1 MVGKKSV
8 RIVAMLSLWSLSTI
22 IDSDSNKEWLI
33 SFDDCYRE
41 GNSQQIVLL
50 ISFFFPCFI
59 LSISAVVRTY
69 LYNYTMTP
77 HVKYVSICVQ
87 REITLNSGKEISAPQ
102 IIQGREFTTR
112 DITSFT
118 YQVMC
123 WREFTISR
131 LFFFFLSFLI
141 IFSLSFPLI
150 SLPCFWFFDFFSPPL
165 RGGETPKYIPL
176 DQGVQKMQN

>member
-1 MVGKKSV
+1 
-8 RIVAMLSLWSLSTI
+8 
-22 IDSDSNKEWLI
+22 
-33 SFDDCYRE
+33 
-41 GNSQQIVLL
+41 
-50 ISFFFPCFI
+50 
-59 LSISAVVRTY
+59 
-69 LYNYTMTP
+69 MTP

-112 DITSFT
+112 DITRFT

-150 SLPCFWFFDFFSPPL
+150 SLPCFWFFDFFPPPWG
-165 RGGETPKYIPL
+165 GGETPKYIPL
-176 DQGVQKMQN
+176 VKLASITPRFKSSVNGTIAVVKKILKKFLRIFFTTAVVPFTLDLDRGVMLHIW

>member
-1 MVGKKSV
+1 
-8 RIVAMLSLWSLSTI
+8 
-22 IDSDSNKEWLI
+22 
-33 SFDDCYRE
+33 
-41 GNSQQIVLL
+41 
-50 ISFFFPCFI
+50 
-59 LSISAVVRTY
+59 
-69 LYNYTMTP
+69 MTP

-165 RGGETPKYIPL
+165 RGGGNAKIYSPGKELKWVNSPIWISWVVYCAKLFDNFFISKIHSLLYASPNHTLSWNKL
-176 DQGVQKMQN
+176 FTQRG

>member
-1 MVGKKSV
+1 MYYVVHWVIQG
-8 RIVAMLSLWSLSTI
+8 REFMTNFIWQLLQGREFTT
-22 IDSDSNKEWLI
+22 NC
-33 SFDDCYRE
+33 SFY
-41 GNSQQIVLL
+41 
-50 ISFFFPCFI
+50 FFFLPLFHLLKLGC
-59 LSISAVVRTY
+59 SQSTCTVYRVRTFVHERTY
-69 LYNYTMTP
+69 IMTP
-77 HVKYVSICVQ
+77 HVQYVSVCVQ

-150 SLPCFWFFDFFSPPL
+150 SLPCFWFFYFFSPPL
-165 RGGETPKYIPL
+165 RGGGNARIYAP
-176 DQGVQKMQN
+176 V

>member
-1 MVGKKSV
+1 
-8 RIVAMLSLWSLSTI
+8 
-22 IDSDSNKEWLI
+22 
-33 SFDDCYRE
+33 
-41 GNSQQIVLL
+41 
-50 ISFFFPCFI
+50 
-59 LSISAVVRTY
+59 
-69 LYNYTMTP
+69 MTP

-112 DITSFT
+112 DITRFT

-150 SLPCFWFFDFFSPPL
+150 SLPCFWFFDFFPPPL
-165 RGGETPKYIPL
+165 RGGETPKYTPLFLCWKTNIPL
-176 DQGVQKMQN
+176 PLISGAYILAFPPLSGGGERKSKNQKQGREIKGKDREKIMRKDRKKKKRRQIVNSLQHITW

>member
-1 MVGKKSV
+1 M
-8 RIVAMLSLWSLSTI
+8 
-22 IDSDSNKEWLI
+22 
-33 SFDDCYRE
+33 
-41 GNSQQIVLL
+41 
-50 ISFFFPCFI
+50 SFFFPCFI

-112 DITSFT
+112 DITRFT

-150 SLPCFWFFDFFSPPL
+150 SLPCFWFFYFSSPPL
-165 RGGETPKYIPL
+165 RGGGKR
-176 DQGVQKMQN
+176 QNIFPWNSEKNMKKIDFYVWYLKRTALKNVDWQWNRFLKILIFGEVMD

>member
-1 MVGKKSV
+1 
-8 RIVAMLSLWSLSTI
+8 
-22 IDSDSNKEWLI
+22 
-33 SFDDCYRE
+33 
-41 GNSQQIVLL
+41 
-50 ISFFFPCFI
+50 
-59 LSISAVVRTY
+59 
-69 LYNYTMTP
+69 MTP

-150 SLPCFWFFDFFSPPL
+150 SLPCFWFFYFFPPPL
-165 RGGETPKYIPL
+165 RGEKRQNIRPCPPPGIAQAGDNSWEVRGGGHTPFSPCARSCVWLQLIYLLYIVCIDPPL
-176 DQGVQKMQN
+176 FW

>member
-1 MVGKKSV
+1 
-8 RIVAMLSLWSLSTI
+8 
-22 IDSDSNKEWLI
+22 
-33 SFDDCYRE
+33 
-41 GNSQQIVLL
+41 
-50 ISFFFPCFI
+50 
-59 LSISAVVRTY
+59 
-69 LYNYTMTP
+69 MTP

-112 DITSFT
+112 DITRFT

-150 SLPCFWFFDFFSPPL
+150 SLPCFWFFDFFSPPPE
-165 RGGETPKYIPL
+165 GGGNAKIYSPVSQSFLIYL
-176 DQGVQKMQN
+176 DHVIGDLYTIRWKRSVNFWPTHWLIAVTHSIVRELSLLSMTLYDYAIL